1 MSEESKKRILVF
13 EFHQE
18 TDTFN
23 PITTGLE
30 GFRRRYYAEGE
41 EALQNRKNDPGSA
54 GGVIA
59 AIEEAG
65 GEVVPAIF
73 LACTSGG
80 RVEDSVFQLLTER
93 LREYIASAG
102 RIDAVCAALHGAT
115 CTESHS
121 DACGVLLEYLRGL
134 VGNIPIAASFDLH
147 ANITERV
154 LRNADVVCG
163 FQTYPHNDIYETG
176 YRAGSFCMKLLRGE
190 KVHMAAVHIPM
201 LVPPAGYSSSEEPF
215 KSVIDGGHAMVNAG
229 KLLDFTVF
237 NVQPWLDIPD
247 VASTVVTIAE
257 DAETAKEK
265 ADELATAFF
274 AHRDGYWPD
283 LMSIDEVID
292 HALAN
297 TTGKPVI
304 LADSADS
311 TNGGAVGDSV
321 AVALRLLER
330 GCTLKAATI
339 VKDPAAV
346 RQAFAVGVGNSA
358 EFSVGAGYTPGT
370 PGPLKAVGT
379 VRSLH
384 DGIYLNEGPARRG
397 VRQDLGLTAVISFGT
412 VDIIVCHA
420 MAYSGDPQ
428 LFRHFGIEPLLYDLI
443 AVKAN
448 TSFKLPYAKIAGE
461 ICYADTPGAGSSNL
475 KQFPWKNLPEGLYP
489 FDLPEDY
496 CLPAATIWTDIHQR
510 N

>member
-1 MSEESKKRILVF
+1 MEKKRVLLL
-13 EFHQE
+13 EFCQE

-23 PITTGLE
+23 PIHMGLE
-30 GFRRRYYAEGE
+30 DFRRRYYAEGE
-41 EALQNRKNDPGSA
+41 EAYHNMKRVPGSA
-54 GGVIA
+54 GGIID

-65 GEVVPAIF
+65 GEVIPTIF
-73 LACTSGG
+73 LSCTSGG

-93 LREYIASAG
+93 LWEYIAAAG

-115 CTESHS
+115 CTESHD
-121 DACGVLLEYLRGL
+121 DACGVLLEYLRSL
-134 VGNIPIAASFDLH
+134 VGNIPITASFDLH
-147 ANITERV
+147 ANITERI
-154 LRNADVVCG
+154 LRNTDIVCG

-176 YRAGSFCMKLLRGE
+176 YRAGRFCMKLLRGE
-190 KVHMAAVHIPM
+190 PVRMAALRIPM
-201 LVPPAGYSSSEEPF
+201 LVPPAGYATSEEPF
-215 KSVIDGGHAMVNAG
+215 QSVMDSGHAMVQSG

-247 VASTVVTIAE
+247 IASTVVTVAE
-257 DAETAKEK
+257 DAETACAN
-265 ADELATAFF
+265 ADALAAAFF
-274 AHRDGYWPD
+274 ANRDGYWPD
-283 LMSIDEVID
+283 LISIDEVID
-292 HALAN
+292 RALAN

-321 AVALRLLER
+321 AVAMRLLER
-330 GCTLKAATI
+330 GCTLRAATI

-346 RQAFAVGVGNSA
+346 RQAFAVGVGNRA
-358 EFSVGAGYTPGT
+358 EFSVGAGYTPGM

-384 DGIYLNEGPARRG
+384 DGIYINEGPARRG
-397 VRQDLGLTAVISFGT
+397 VWQNLGLTAVISFGT
-412 VDIIVCHA
+412 VDVIVCHA
-420 MAYSGDPQ
+420 LAYSGDPQ
-428 LFRHFGIEPLLYDLI
+428 LFRHFGIEPLLYDLV

-448 TSFKLPYAKIAGE
+448 TSFKLPYANIAGE

-475 KQFPWKNLPEGLYP
+475 KQFPWQKLPKGLYP

-496 CLPAATIWTDIHQR
+496 QLPSATVWTDVPR
-510 N
+510 RS